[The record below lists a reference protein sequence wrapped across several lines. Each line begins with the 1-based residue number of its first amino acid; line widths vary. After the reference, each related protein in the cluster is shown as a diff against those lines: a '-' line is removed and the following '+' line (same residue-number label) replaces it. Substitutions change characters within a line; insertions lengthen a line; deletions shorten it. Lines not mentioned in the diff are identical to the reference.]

1 MRQLDRKAAEW
12 NVTLDEIHE
21 TQTSRLGF
29 GWRDGARVVLKISK
43 QIGDESHS
51 GEVLKAYGGDGA
63 VRVYE
68 SEPSAVLLERIEPG
82 EQLVNVVRRGEDDE
96 ATKIL
101 AEVIAKLANHEAPT
115 GCPTVAD

>member
-51 GEVLKAYGGDGA
+51 GEVLHPQQPLPPPRPQLGTSHVSAEGA
-63 VRVYE
+63 RYE
-68 SEPSAVLLERIEPG
+68 SQGQARSASP
-82 EQLVNVVRRGEDDE
+82 LVNDTKRKIE
-96 ATKIL
+96 A
-101 AEVIAKLANHEAPT
+101 
-115 GCPTVAD
+115 